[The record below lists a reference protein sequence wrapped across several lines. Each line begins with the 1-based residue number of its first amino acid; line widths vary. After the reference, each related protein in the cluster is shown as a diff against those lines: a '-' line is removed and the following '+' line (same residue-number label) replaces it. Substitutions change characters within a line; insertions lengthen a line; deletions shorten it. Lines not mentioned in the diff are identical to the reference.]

1 MRFVFDD
8 FALDTDRRELR
19 RGGVPIAVQPQ
30 VFDLITFLVANRDKV
45 VSRNDLLEAVWH
57 NRIVSESTL
66 ATRINAVRRALG
78 DSGGT
83 QRLVRTVHGRG
94 FRFVGEVIEPP
105 THRDRRLASDGPNIA
120 VLPLAN
126 LSADPAL
133 DSWAAGITENLIA
146 ALSNVPTLSVIAG
159 NATNALERNRF
170 DAHAV
175 AGSFGVRYLLT
186 GSIQGSERCLRVT
199 VKLVDGAA
207 GKCVWSDRYD
217 CPFDDIFTRQD
228 DIVRRVLMEICAKL
242 TSGEHAHISGRG
254 THKLDAWLLH
264 GQALEEWYRFECAA
278 NFRARSM
285 YQRAHDA
292 DPKWSGPLAGL
303 SATYR
308 EAAIRGWGG
317 SLESNLEAAME
328 LAKKAVA
335 LGPDDSTA
343 HVHLANVRAQ
353 MGQIEEAVVIFEKAI
368 ELEPSDYFPLG
379 AFAHFLPMVG
389 EEMRAL
395 ALFARSRNA
404 RPVPTGADLANEA
417 FVLHL
422 AGHRERAIE
431 VLIESIGL
439 SDIVDAHVRLAALY
453 FECDRPQEAR
463 AEVTHVLTREPDA
476 TMGEYIGNLS
486 FRDRQQRDRY
496 KDLLR
501 GAGLP
506 DQF

>member
-8 FALDTDRRELR
+8 YALDIDRRELR

-66 ATRINAVRRALG
+66 ATRINAARRALG

-83 QRLVRTVHGRG
+83 QRLVRTVRGRG

-105 THRDRRLASDGPNIA
+105 THRDRRPAPDGPSIA

-126 LSADPAL
+126 LSADPTL
-133 DSWAAGITENLIA
+133 DSCAAAITENLTA

-159 NATNALERNRF
+159 NATNALEWSRF
-170 DAHAV
+170 DAHAA

-186 GSIQGSERCLRVT
+186 GNIQGSARCLRVT
-199 VKLVDGAA
+199 ANLVDGAA
-207 GKCVWSDRYD
+207 GKCVWSGRYD
-217 CPFDDIFTRQD
+217 YPFDDIFTRQD

-242 TSGEHAHISGRG
+242 TSGEHANISGRG
-254 THKLDAWLLH
+254 THNLDAWLLH
-264 GQALEEWYRFECAA
+264 GQAFEEWYKFECVA
-278 NFRARSM
+278 NLRARSL
-285 YQRAHDA
+285 YRRAHDA
-292 DPKWSGPLAGL
+292 DPNWSGPLAGL

-317 SLESNLEAAME
+317 SPESNLEAALE
-328 LAKKAVA
+328 FAKKAVA
-335 LGPDDSTA
+335 LGPDDATA
-343 HVHLANVRAQ
+343 HVHLANIRVQ
-353 MGQIEEAVVIFEKAI
+353 LGQIEEAVVIFEKAI
-368 ELEPSDYFPLG
+368 ELAPSDYFPLG
-379 AFAHFLPMVG
+379 AFAHILPGVG
-389 EEMRAL
+389 EELRAL

-404 RPVPTGADLANEA
+404 RPVPSGPNLANEA

-422 AGHRERAIE
+422 ASHRERAIE
-431 VLIESIGL
+431 VLNESIGL
-439 SDIVDAHVRLAALY
+439 SDIADAHVRLAAVY

-463 AEVTHVLTREPDA
+463 AEITLVLTGEPDA
-476 TMGEYIGNLS
+476 TIGEYIGNLS
-486 FRDRQQRDRY
+486 FRGRQERDWY

-506 DQF
+506 DQS